1 MRRFGTAAGVLALVL
16 GVVVSFLLLYM
27 ALYTVN
33 FILQIILLL
42 ASMGLLFFSSHPLAH
57 YVVARLCGI
66 KVMYFFLGRSDF
78 RKLRGKLGTFGNL
91 IPTIGTKI
99 DVIQIQGISKRRR
112 SLVYGAGAIV
122 SNVAMLFPL
131 LAAWFFELNSIALI
145 LGTLFFL
152 GSLGSEILFSSK
164 VGDLAKMKRELAK

>member
-16 GVVVSFLLLYM
+16 GVVVSVLLLYM
-27 ALYTVN
+27 ALYTDN
-33 FILQIILLL
+33 FILQIVLLL

-57 YVVARLCGI
+57 YVVARLYGI
-66 KVMYFFLGRSDF
+66 QVKYFFLGKSDF
-78 RKLRGKLGTFGNL
+78 RKLGGRLGMFGNL

-99 DVIQIQGISKRRR
+99 DVDRIQGISKRRR

-122 SNVAMLFPL
+122 SNVVILLPL
-131 LAAWFFELNSIALI
+131 LTAWYFELNSIALI